1 MSISFMRLAAKLYLA
16 SYKCIE
22 LNFLLPEFKFIFTKS
37 HERWADG
44 LNHTHSV
51 SLLARN
57 LVTIISAIVYHE
69 TSTYTCTPIFL
80 QVLRIQI
87 NSLKNNFPTGY
98 FKIEPPSG
106 NIFEPH
112 QYYILRKQYIIN
124 MYSI

>member
-1 MSISFMRLAAKLYLA
+1 MGRS
-16 SYKCIE
+16 
-22 LNFLLPEFKFIFTKS
+22 
-37 HERWADG
+37 

-57 LVTIISAIVYHE
+57 LVTIISAIIYHE

-80 QVLRIQI
+80 QVSRIQI

-98 FKIEPPSG
+98 FKFEPPSG

-112 QYYILRKQYIIN
+112 QYYILRKQYIII
-124 MYSI
+124 MY

>member
-1 MSISFMRLAAKLYLA
+1 MGRS
-16 SYKCIE
+16 
-22 LNFLLPEFKFIFTKS
+22 
-37 HERWADG
+37 

-57 LVTIISAIVYHE
+57 LVTIISAIIYHE

-87 NSLKNNFPTGY
+87 NSLKNNFSTGY
-98 FKIEPPSG
+98 FKFEPPSG

-112 QYYILRKQYIIN
+112 QYYILRNNILLSCIKYNIAKTIYYNRLVAGSGTQ
-124 MYSI
+124 ST